1 MVRAND
7 SLVDADGL
15 VDDRALVVVMV
26 VRVMRRAVNDSLGH
40 ADVLTVA
47 WLVSSTVF
55 TLDLVNGAEIF
66 FRKRL
71 VVVVRLVTVVTVG
84 VDLNMSVR
92 VGGASRS
99 VGERKKQSGS
109 AVKSHLGLMHMY
121 AIESKNP
128 PGIPISSRQ
137 FGCPSPSDRGFTM
150 SFFSS
155 CLSSL
160 FLPLLTHHLLG
171 AGALKKQREDLN

>member
-1 MVRAND
+1 MA
-7 SLVDADGL
+7 
-15 VDDRALVVVMV
+15 
-26 VRVMRRAVNDSLGH
+26 RRAVNDSLGH

-55 TLDLVNGAEIF
+55 TLDLVNGAEIL

-71 VVVVRLVTVVTVG
+71 VVVMRLVTVMVPVG
-84 VDLNMSVR
+84 VDFNMSVR
-92 VGGASRS
+92 VGGTSWS

-109 AVKSHLGLMHMY
+109 AVKSHVTLMHMY

-137 FGCPSPSDRGFTM
+137 FGCPSRLGPRFHGFL
-150 SFFSS
+150 FFFFF
-155 CLSSL
+155 LVFSL
-160 FLPLLTHHLLG
+160 FRPITRWVSVSSK
-171 AGALKKQREDLN
+171 AREKRN

>member
-109 AVKSHLGLMHMY
+109 AVKSHLGLMH
-121 AIESKNP
+121 ICTRSKAKIHQ
-128 PGIPISSRQ
+128 GYQSARDSSVVPAPRTEVSR
-137 FGCPSPSDRGFTM
+137 CL
-150 SFFSS
+150 FFLLVSLLFFF
-155 CLSSL
+155 LS
-160 FLPLLTHHLLG
+160 
-171 AGALKKQREDLN
+171 